1 MTRTESQKSLWAR
14 KIRQRTAHIAIPA
27 TVLVAVAVLVAA
39 CGSSK
44 QPAAQPTNTT
54 PTQSTSTSTEPPV
67 QSTTPT
73 TPAQPTSPPV
83 QTTPTGTPS
92 CATSE
97 LRVRL
102 VRPESGGTAGTFYYL
117 LQFTNVSG
125 HTCQLYG
132 YPGVSAYLNG
142 HQVGAAAGR
151 EAGSVKRTVT
161 LQPRASAHSV
171 LPIVNVENYPAT
183 ACRAVTATALK
194 VYPPNE
200 TVATY
205 VPYRFG
211 ACSVTSVQFLRV
223 WPVEAGTGTSES
235 PIVLSSK
242 VTLGWQWPNLS
253 SPFGVK
259 HSYQV
264 PPLPV
269 LRSVSVGR
277 HEGETPA
284 YDRISFTFTGT
295 FPSYDLFYV
304 SGLTADPSGKPVLI
318 EGDGVLRIHFTQAVA
333 HDASG
338 HSTVPSTR
346 PTHVGFKAIAG
357 YAQTGDFEGVITY
370 GVGSFR
376 TVPNSNVQPK
386 VRVFEVSKADG
397 LYIVAVDI
405 QTATLGRA

>member
-1 MTRTESQKSLWAR
+1 MSGPTRER
-14 KIRQRTAHIAIPA
+14 
-27 TVLVAVAVLVAA
+27 
-39 CGSSK
+39 
-44 QPAAQPTNTT
+44 
-54 PTQSTSTSTEPPV
+54 
-67 QSTTPT
+67 
-73 TPAQPTSPPV
+73 
-83 QTTPTGTPS
+83 
-92 CATSE
+92 
-97 LRVRL
+97 
-102 VRPESGGTAGTFYYL
+102 
-117 LQFTNVSG
+117 
-125 HTCQLYG
+125 
-132 YPGVSAYLNG
+132 
-142 HQVGAAAGR
+142 
-151 EAGSVKRTVT
+151 
-161 LQPRASAHSV
+161 
-171 LPIVNVENYPAT
+171 
-183 ACRAVTATALK
+183 ACRTGHRDSLK

-205 VPYRFG
+205 VPYRFD
-211 ACSVTSVQFLRV
+211 ACSLTTAKFLGV
-223 WPVEAGTGTSES
+223 WPVEAGPGAAET
-235 PIVLSSK
+235 PVVLSSK

-269 LRSVSVGR
+269 LRAVSVGR

-304 SGLTADPSGKPVLI
+304 SGLTADPSGKPVSI

-338 HSTVPSTR
+338 HSTVQSVA
-346 PTHVGFKAIAG
+346 PTHVGYKAIAG
-357 YAQTGDFEGVITY
+357 YAQAGDFEGVITY

-386 VRVFEVSKADG
+386 VRVFEVSKSDG
-397 LYIVAVDI
+397 LGGRLYIVAVDI